1 MEIELLYCAGCP
13 NWAVAQM
20 RLNEA
25 LETVGRLPD
34 SLVRLRAVETDED
47 ARALH
52 FSGSPTILI
61 DGRDPFPA
69 PAGSYG
75 LTCRVYPTPDGL
87 AGAPT
92 VHQLVRALTDFA

>member
-1 MEIELLYCAGCP
+1 MDIELLYFVGCP
-13 NWAVAQM
+13 NWAVAQE
-20 RLNEA
+20 RINEA
-25 LETVGRLPD
+25 LVASGRSD
-34 SLVRLRAVETDED
+34 SLVKLRAVETDEE

-69 PAGSYG
+69 PADSYG

-87 AGAPT
+87 AGTPT
-92 VHQLVRALTDFA
+92 VDQLVRALADFA